1 MLRTKRETPGTSR
14 QRSIALKL
22 VEFARMDISE
32 VFASLA
38 TSENGIS
45 KDDEEERL
53 SKYGPNEISRE
64 KITRWYVLLLRNF
77 YNPFV
82 GLLIAFAA
90 VSFFLREIQSVI
102 ILSVMIVISVL
113 VRFFQEHRASKSFR
127 HLSSLVQNKATV
139 RRHGTRQDVL
149 FSEVV
154 PGEIVLL
161 SAGDMVPADMRLI
174 AAKDLFISQSAIT
187 GESLPIEKN
196 DCSPSGKSSRE
207 IIESLSAVLDLQNI
221 VLMGTSVVSGTATG
235 VVIGSGDNTIFGSMA
250 RSLLRRRTNTSFE
263 LGVRSVSWL
272 LIRFVLVMVPIV
284 LLLTGLT
291 KGSWLEAALFALS
304 VGVGLTPEMLPTI
317 VSANLALGAVRLSKK
332 QVIVKRSSAIQDF
345 GAMDILCT
353 DKTGTLTEDKVILE
367 YHLNLKGDQDNEV
380 FEYAYLNSFYQ
391 TGLKSLLDI
400 AILEYQNPAASEELA
415 KRYFKTDEI
424 PFDFERRRMS
434 VTVHQVLSGKDLLI
448 TKGAVDELLSISS
461 QARIEGKMLPLNDKL
476 RKEIL
481 DNTGRLNDDGLRVVA
496 VAYRELYADLH
507 KPRSVADENDMIL
520 VGYIAFLDPPKESSI
535 KAIKAL
541 NSNGVRVK
549 VLSGDNEV
557 ITRRVCRWVG
567 VDVDDL
573 MTGEQVDKLSDDDLA
588 EASQRLSVFV
598 RINPLQKAR
607 IVNSLR
613 RRGHVVGYLGDGIND
628 AAALREA
635 DVGISVSTAV
645 DIAKESAD
653 IVLLEKSLLVLE
665 EGVLEGR
672 RMFGNIIKYIKMA
685 ASSNFGNVLSVVGA
699 SVLLPFL
706 PMKPIQLL
714 TQNLLYDLSQTA
726 IPFDNVD
733 KVFLEKPRR
742 WDAAGISRF
751 MLWVGPISSIFDF
764 ATFAVMWYV
773 YKANSFSS
781 APLFQTGWF
790 IEALL
795 SQLFIVHLIRTRQI
809 PFLQSRAATPLIF
822 ATLTI
827 AAIGLYLPYSA
838 FGNHIGLVTLPGSYF
853 ILLTIILFIYAGL
866 MQVVKLRFIER
877 FGYWL

>member
-1 MLRTKRETPGTSR
+1 MLKTRKEPAAASR
-14 QRSIALKL
+14 QRSIAMRL
-22 VEFARMDISE
+22 VEFARTDISE
-32 VFASLA
+32 VFSSLA
-38 TSENGIS
+38 TTESGIAR
-45 KDDEEERL
+45 DAAEDRL
-53 SKYGPNEISRE
+53 SNYGPNEISRE
-64 KITRWYVLLLRNF
+64 KITGWYVLLLRNF

-82 GLLIAFAA
+82 GLLIAFTV
-90 VSFFLREIQSVI
+90 VSFFLQQIQSVI
-102 ILSVMIVISVL
+102 VLSVMIVVSVL
-113 VRFFQEHRASKSFR
+113 VRFFQEYRASRSFR

-139 RRHGTRQDVL
+139 RRDGTRQDVL

-154 PGEIVLL
+154 PGDIVLL
-161 SAGDMVPADMRLI
+161 SAGDMVPADIRLVS
-174 AAKDLFISQSAIT
+174 AKDLFISQSAIT
-187 GESLPIEKN
+187 GESLPIEKS
-196 DCSPSGKSSRE
+196 DCPPSSRTGHGTT
-207 IIESLSAVLDLQNI
+207 ESFSGVLDLQNI

-235 VVIGSGDNTIFGSMA
+235 VVIGTGDNTIFGTMA
-250 RSLLRRRTNTSFE
+250 RSVLRHRSNSSFE
-263 LGVRSVSWL
+263 MGVRSVSWL

-291 KGSWLEAALFALS
+291 EGSWLEAALFALA

-332 QVIVKRSSAIQDF
+332 QVIVKRSSAVQDF
-345 GAMDILCT
+345 GAIDILCT
-353 DKTGTLTEDKVILE
+353 DKTGTLTENKVILE
-367 YHLNLKGDQDNEV
+367 YHLNLKGDQDDKV

-400 AILEYQNPAASEELA
+400 AILEHENHAVSEGLA

-448 TKGAVDELLSISS
+448 TKGAVDELLGISS
-461 QARIEGKMLPLNDKL
+461 QARIDGKALPLNDEL

-481 DNTGRLNDDGLRVVA
+481 KVAGRLNDDGLRVMA
-496 VAYRELYADLH
+496 VAYRELFTDLH
-507 KPRSVADENDMIL
+507 KPRSVADEKDMII
-520 VGYIAFLDPPKESSI
+520 VGYIAFLDPPKESAI

-541 NSNGVRVK
+541 NNNGVRVK

-567 VDVDDL
+567 MDVDEI
-573 MTGEQVDKLSDDDLA
+573 MTGEQVDKLTDDDLA
-588 EASQRLSVFV
+588 EASQRIPVFV

-653 IVLLEKSLLVLE
+653 VVLLEKSLLVLE

-733 KVFLEKPRR
+733 KDFLDSPRK
-742 WDAAGISRF
+742 WDAPGIGKF
-751 MLWVGPISSIFDF
+751 MLFVGPISSIFDYV
-764 ATFAVMWYV
+764 TFAVMWYV
-773 YKANSFSS
+773 FNANSFSS

-809 PFLQSRAATPLIF
+809 PFLQSRAAAPLIF

-838 FGNHIGLVTLPGSYF
+838 FGKHIGLVMLPGSYF
-853 ILLTIILFIYAGL
+853 ILLTLILLIYFVL
-866 MQVVKLRFIER
+866 MQTVKARFIER

>member
-1 MLRTKRETPGTSR
+1 MR
-14 QRSIALKL
+14 L
-22 VEFARMDISE
+22 VEFARTDISE
-32 VFASLA
+32 VFSSLA
-38 TSENGIS
+38 TTESGIAR
-45 KDDEEERL
+45 DAAEDRL
-53 SKYGPNEISRE
+53 SNYGPNEISRE
-64 KITRWYVLLLRNF
+64 KITGWYVLLLRNF

-82 GLLIAFAA
+82 GLLIAFTV
-90 VSFFLREIQSVI
+90 VSFFLQQIQSVI
-102 ILSVMIVISVL
+102 VLSVMIVVSVL
-113 VRFFQEHRASKSFR
+113 VRFFQEYRASRSFR

-139 RRHGTRQDVL
+139 RRDGTRQDVL

-154 PGEIVLL
+154 PGDIVLL
-161 SAGDMVPADMRLI
+161 SAGDMVPADIRLVS
-174 AAKDLFISQSAIT
+174 AKDLFISQSAIT
-187 GESLPIEKN
+187 GESLPIEKS
-196 DCSPSGKSSRE
+196 DCPPSSRTGHGTT
-207 IIESLSAVLDLQNI
+207 ESFSGVLDLQNI

-235 VVIGSGDNTIFGSMA
+235 VVIGTGDNTIFGTMA
-250 RSLLRRRTNTSFE
+250 RSVLRHRSNSSFE
-263 LGVRSVSWL
+263 MGVRSVSWL

-291 KGSWLEAALFALS
+291 EGSWLEAALFALA

-332 QVIVKRSSAIQDF
+332 QVIVKRSSAVQDF
-345 GAMDILCT
+345 GAIDILCT
-353 DKTGTLTEDKVILE
+353 DKTGTLTENKVILE
-367 YHLNLKGDQDNEV
+367 YHLNLKGDQDDKV

-400 AILEYQNPAASEELA
+400 AILEHENHAVSEGLA

-448 TKGAVDELLSISS
+448 TKGAVDELLGISS
-461 QARIEGKMLPLNDKL
+461 QARIDGKALPLNDEL

-481 DNTGRLNDDGLRVVA
+481 KVAGRLNDDGLRVMA
-496 VAYRELYADLH
+496 VAYRELFTDLH
-507 KPRSVADENDMIL
+507 KPRSVADEKDMII
-520 VGYIAFLDPPKESSI
+520 VGYIAFLDPPKESAI

-541 NSNGVRVK
+541 NNNGVRVK

-567 VDVDDL
+567 MDVDEI
-573 MTGEQVDKLSDDDLA
+573 MTGEQVDKLTDDDLA
-588 EASQRLSVFV
+588 EASQRIPVFV

-653 IVLLEKSLLVLE
+653 VVLLEKSLLVLE

-733 KVFLEKPRR
+733 KDFLDSPRK
-742 WDAAGISRF
+742 WDAPGIGKF
-751 MLWVGPISSIFDF
+751 MLFVGPISSIFDYV
-764 ATFAVMWYV
+764 TFAVMWYV
-773 YKANSFSS
+773 FNANSFSS

-809 PFLQSRAATPLIF
+809 PFLQSRAAAPLIF

-838 FGNHIGLVTLPGSYF
+838 FGKHIGLVMLPGSYF
-853 ILLTIILFIYAGL
+853 ILLTLILLIYFVL
-866 MQVVKLRFIER
+866 MQTVKARFIER